1 MPKQPMHVDLLVGRN
16 IRFCRL
22 QRGLTQSE
30 LGGHLGV
37 TPQQIQKYENG
48 ANRVGASRLDQIAG
62 ALGVP
67 LTTLFDRHPGDG
79 HGRPGNGRARNGHA
93 TSNGHTTPDL
103 DGGALLAG
111 RHALRLARAFEEVP
125 ANPRRMAIL
134 RLIEAIGNGA
144 SKRRPPGRGRRGL
157 H

>member
-1 MPKQPMHVDLLVGRN
+1 MRVDILVGRN
-16 IRFCRL
+16 IRTCRL

-62 ALGVP
+62 ALRVP
-67 LTTLFDRHPGDG
+67 LAVLFD
-79 HGRPGNGRARNGHA
+79 GRPSTGNGRMRNGHA
-93 TSNGHTTPDL
+93 TPDL
-103 DGGALLAG
+103 SGGALLAHP
-111 RHALRLARAFEEVP
+111 HALRLAQAFAEIP
-125 ANPRRMAIL
+125 GTRKRSAIL
-134 RLIEAIGNGA
+134 RLIETIGNG
-144 SKRRPPGRGRRGL
+144 RPRHQRSRRGRRRL